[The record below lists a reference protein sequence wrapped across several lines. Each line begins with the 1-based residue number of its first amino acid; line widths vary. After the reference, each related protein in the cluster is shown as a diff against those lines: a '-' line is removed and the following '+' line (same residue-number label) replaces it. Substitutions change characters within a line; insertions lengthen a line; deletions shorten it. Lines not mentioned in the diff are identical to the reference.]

1 MKKFYNNTKM
11 SGAFSSALR
20 VLALLCVLLGFS
32 SSAWGADYYFFQT
45 NADDWCNNTGTW
57 MSREKNDNVYTIPF
71 KITKKN
77 TNYYFWIS
85 TKNNDKKSIQSNS
98 DIGFEKEKFTS
109 SGVTFQKKE
118 YGCTPSNGSHIAAL
132 GFYVYGDTDNTDI
145 TIIVDISN
153 AKEIKVTIPE
163 KCRPKSTITSA
174 TYNAED
180 ASINL
185 AGSVTDACGGTVSY
199 GFAYKKSGTNNWTK
213 VTAVGTETDFTG
225 TCDASTFE
233 AGAVYI
239 FTTYTFQD
247 NQTYYSSSEARVRI
261 PTPPTKVLLT
271 KDATYNSDNV
281 KATLYGYLQQNPIQT
296 GAPCLNIIE
305 YGFVLKQGLGSEP
318 TASNIKVIASNA
330 DNTQNLVRGADFSA
344 TSATL
349 VKGTVY
355 SYRSYIYAEGIGYIY
370 SDEIRYFSTGNCT
383 PQPGGG
389 NPIYITVDGSL
400 GEAFYDDCTLYYGS
414 LQTALDHLKDNT
426 EYTHSNGN
434 LKQPV
439 VITVSQF
446 DNAAGDKGRGTYTGN
461 KEYYV
466 SGGGEGGVDGHSY
479 TRKLRVLAVEG
490 FNRHN
495 EDSETYD
502 AEHTLTIQANN
513 GDKPRIEHI
522 LIRKS
527 RNVKLKGLSIF
538 SREDNNGDTKD
549 TALEIDAGRFNNWQD
564 AFCDFFDAN
573 IVVEECIIGSNGF
586 TGVHVNSYSGL
597 TFKYCTFNLSVED
610 FSDNARDYGASA
622 KFFECRNIK
631 FIQNNF
637 WGGHST
643 LLWLQQT
650 KNALFYNN
658 VFWNTN
664 EYNNGGCQAVR
675 VYNQSYSGK
684 TQCDSIAVIY
694 NTFYLADNEN
704 KGEYSFIFFGGVKEN
719 YDVNGDVYF
728 KYNNCYS
735 YDKDMVSQIKS
746 PYPLEKYKSDKHGN
760 LCPNNYWSIP
770 DTKSPSNFDPE
781 IKACET
787 TYINVA
793 DLVCTT
799 GASGPAS
806 LIIKQPING
815 QGQEEA
821 GLKVGPKLTIEDIK
835 GFSNITLDPVELYSD
850 RYNQGERS
858 SDANGKWTL
867 GALEAST
874 GNIVNTI
881 YWLGGDSKEWDNR
894 NNWAYIP
901 GETEQTRQ
909 EGRAITHRI
918 LSCVD
923 VLSED
928 LKIVIPE
935 KGSAKYPTTTKATY
949 FYPEIPSEFDS
960 RSDARKN
967 IVEGEQVS
975 AGVGTGKQIVK
986 YASSIN
992 LEYGAALKGVHY
1004 LKEGENTYR
1013 YDEGITNMTLER
1025 DQWTLVGPVVLPWD
1039 DKDKNT
1045 TRDVMSNDYFLNYE
1059 PNVYMRRAVVGGTAT
1074 EPSLTWNQTFA
1085 ELDSLCKPNTAFAVT
1100 IPNSYGNYWGIGL
1113 SAQDYYGS
1121 ICGLTGDALN
1131 EKLADVTVPKSFNPF
1146 VGRFVNEK
1154 ELIKYSD
1161 LPINQPVLLNNS
1173 YPCNIDVQKLE
1184 GDGNSNGIVYLY
1196 DYIAKSIKV
1205 AGDDSWTAEGSYKG
1219 YNGVNTQYIK
1229 PQNGFVFIPKKSS
1242 VEVTEAMLVGG
1253 DTKSRSAEIENNKV
1267 SINLHAGSSNS
1278 LVHSSISIEHDPE
1291 LGTNVESAINAPK
1304 VFAYR
1309 EAPELYM
1316 MAHDKTLC
1324 RLAVPK
1330 SETVIPLGI
1339 QVKTPMYVTFKVAR
1353 NSGYSKVT
1361 LVDTENNYEHD
1372 LLESPYTADILPKGT
1387 CEGRYFLNVVSDAS
1401 DFGDDDVTTSVEDAS
1416 GEDLAINIYNDTDNS
1431 DAITVVTSNVE
1442 LEKIYVSDSM
1452 GRVIPFEANGNYAK
1466 IQIPNAMGVYII
1478 QVIGDKAS
1486 RTEKVILK

>member
-32 SSAWGADYYFFQT
+32 SSAWGTDYYLWQGT
-45 NADDWCNNTGTW
+45 ADNYDNMTTKTKSTTSTSVCTWVKINLVKGHNYFYIGSGTTSSSLYNIEFECTPPTGVDFYQQGW
-57 MSREKNDNVYTIPF
+57 GQKQLFRLNVSEAMSVTITCDF
-71 KITKKN
+71 
-77 TNYYFWIS
+77 
-85 TKNNDKKSIQSNS
+85 SNS
-98 DIGFEKEKFTS
+98 SKYK
-109 SGVTFQKKE
+109 
-118 YGCTPSNGSHIAAL
+118 L
-132 GFYVYGDTDNTDI
+132 
-145 TIIVDISN
+145 TI
-153 AKEIKVTIPE
+153 ELP
-163 KCRPKSTITSA
+163 CRPKSTISSA

-180 ASINL
+180 ASISL
-185 AGSVTDACGGTVSY
+185 AGSVTDACEGTVSY
-199 GFAYKKSGTNNWTK
+199 GFAYRKSGTDNWTK
-213 VTAVGTETDFTG
+213 LTAVGTTTSAKDFTG

-233 AGAVYI
+233 AGAVYV
-239 FTTYTFQD
+239 FTTYTEQD
-247 NQTYYSSSEARVRI
+247 NQTYYSSSEGRVRI

-271 KDATYNSDNV
+271 KDATYDDTNV
-281 KATLYGYLQQNPIQT
+281 TATLYGYLQQNPIQT
-296 GAPCLNIIE
+296 GGPCLNIIE

-349 VKGTVY
+349 VEGTVY

-389 NPIYITVDGSL
+389 DPIYITVDGSL

-466 SGGGEGGVDGHSY
+466 SGGEEAGVDGHSY

-490 FNRHN
+490 FNKE
-495 EDSETYD
+495 EDADNYDET
-502 AEHTLTIQANN
+502 HTLTIQANN
-513 GDKPRIEHI
+513 GDKPRIEHM
-522 LIRKS
+522 LIRSS

-538 SREDNNGDTKD
+538 SREDNNGKTKD
-549 TALEIDAGRFNNWQD
+549 TALEIDEGRFNNWQD
-564 AFCDFFDAN
+564 AYCDFFNAN

-610 FSDNARDYGASA
+610 FSVNARDYGASA

-664 EYNNGGCQAVR
+664 EYNGSCQAVR

-694 NTFYLADNEN
+694 NTFYLADNVKN
-704 KGEYSFIFFGGVKEN
+704 SGSYSFIYFGGVKEN

-735 YDKDMVSQIKS
+735 YDTDMKTQRSN
-746 PYPLEKYKSDKHGN
+746 PADLYKATKNN
-760 LCPNNYWSIP
+760 LCPNNYWSVY
-770 DTKSPSNFDPE
+770 DVEHTTSGKSVFDPGFGDCA
-781 IKACET
+781 K

-815 QGQEEA
+815 QA
-821 GLKVGPKLTIEDIK
+821 GLKVGQKLTIEDIK
-835 GFSNITLDPVELYSD
+835 GFSNITLDEVELYSD

-901 GETEQTRQ
+901 GETTKQ
-909 EGRAITHRI
+909 EGRAITHRV

-923 VLSED
+923 VLSDNLE
-928 LKIVIPE
+928 IVIPE

-949 FYPEIPSEFDS
+949 FYPEIPSEFAS
-960 RSDARKN
+960 GSDARKN
-967 IVEGEQVS
+967 IVPAEQVS
-975 AGVGTGKQIVK
+975 AGVGTGNTPIK
-986 YASSIN
+986 YAQTIE

-1004 LKEGENTYR
+1004 LKESNDTYR

-1025 DQWTLVGPVVLPWD
+1025 DQWTLVGPVVLPWE
-1039 DKDKNT
+1039 DKDNNI
-1045 TRDVMSNDYFLNYE
+1045 TRNVISNDYFLNYE
-1059 PNVYMRRAVVGGTAT
+1059 PNVYMRRAVVGGSAT

-1131 EKLADVTVPKSFNPF
+1131 EKLADVTVPKSFRPF

-1154 ELIKYSD
+1154 ELITYSN
-1161 LPINQPVLLNNS
+1161 LPIDQPVLLNNS
-1173 YPCNIDVQKLE
+1173 YPCNIDVEKLE

-1242 VEVTEAMLVGG
+1242 VQVTEDMLVGG

-1316 MAHDKTLC
+1316 MAYDKTLC